1 MTKPASII
9 ITASNDLEPNG
20 QGEANSWHSTGIDPA
35 FKIRYPVLR
44 EPIIVAFLKSDQDDI
59 DPKAYIDRGSGF
71 TENDAV
77 PLATTRSLIIIADV
91 GRWGINRS
99 LRIDPATFPCTFR
112 FSVETFANRR
122 DAEHAISMRK
132 AQDMD
137 MVDAVRCDLGRL
149 PRFSPNIGLPS
160 LRRSR
165 NDLATFAQAQYKL
178 AEALPAPL
186 PASGGSIW
194 LSTVVPVYNAP
205 KRYLDDLLRSFE
217 TQNAPGTQLIL
228 SDDAST
234 SQETL
239 QWYDR
244 LPRNER
250 VKIVRNATNGGIAK
264 ATNAGL
270 AQATGTWV
278 ALLDHDDVIAP
289 HAFKVIA
296 RTLTDHPEAR
306 FVYTDEL
313 VVDDELAPAGV
324 MLKPAYDAVL
334 LTGVNYINHF
344 SLYRR
349 DRLHKIGYLR
359 LGFDGSQDYD
369 LLLRY
374 LEGIPESQILHLP
387 YLAYWWRQT
396 GTSYSHR
403 FIEAATSAART
414 AIVDR
419 FARADKTVKVEPA
432 ITSALHRVEFCV
444 DNEAG
449 WPKISII
456 IPNRDKM
463 ELISTILGNLFE
475 RTDYPNFEVI
485 VVDNGSTDTQVLEL
499 YAEYERT
506 KSNFRALIREEKFN
520 FSRAINR
527 GIASA
532 SGEHFLLLNNDV
544 EVIETGWLKEMVS
557 CLNFDSTGIVG
568 AKLLYPN
575 GVIQHAGVISG
586 FGGLAGHWYYKK
598 PRDFGGPMNRL
609 HLRNSMTCV
618 TGAVML
624 VSGTCA
630 RAIGPWDEEN
640 FAVAYNDVD
649 YCLRAYKA
657 GFRIIWTPYACL
669 YHHESLSRGSDKSGE
684 RKSRFDKEKDNLRRI
699 HDTGAFEDPA
709 INPNYEK
716 GKSDPG
722 LQIPGTLAH
731 ARFGFLRHRQVI
743 PNLGDRNP

>member
-1 MTKPASII
+1 MTKAVELY
-9 ITASNDLEPNG
+9 ITAANDLDPSG
-20 QGEANSWHSTGIDPA
+20 APEANTWESTGSDP
-35 FKIRYPVLR
+35 FFRIRYPVLR
-44 EPIIVAFLKSDQDDI
+44 SPIIVAFLKSDDRDI
-59 DPKAYIDRGSGF
+59 DPQAYIQRGSGF
-71 TENDAV
+71 TEEDATAL
-77 PLATTRSLIIIADV
+77 PIGRGFIIIADV
-91 GRWGINRS
+91 GRFGINCA
-99 LRIDPATFPCTFR
+99 LRIDPATFPCTFK
-112 FSVETFANRR
+112 FSVETYANWQ
-122 DAEHAISMRK
+122 DAERAISARQ
-132 AQDMD
+132 AEDMA
-137 MVDAVRCDLGRL
+137 DAMRCDLGRL

-165 NDLATFAQAQYKL
+165 KDAATFAKAQYQL
-178 AEALPAPL
+178 AEVLPAPL
-186 PASGGSIW
+186 PASDGSIW

-205 KRYLDDLLRSFE
+205 RRYLDDLLRSFE
-217 TQNAPGTQLIL
+217 TQDTPGTQLIL

-239 QWYDR
+239 RWYDDQAE
-244 LPRNER
+244 NER
-250 VKIVRNATNGGIAK
+250 VQIVRNATNGGIAK

-270 AQATGTWV
+270 AQASGTWV

-296 RTLTDHPEAR
+296 NMLAQHPEAR

-313 VVDDELAPAGV
+313 VVDDKLAPKGV

-349 DRLHKIGYLR
+349 DRLESIGYLR

-387 YLAYWWRQT
+387 YLAYWWRRTATTFSQ
-396 GTSYSHR
+396 R
-403 FIEAATSAART
+403 FIETATAAART
-414 AIVDR
+414 AIKER
-419 FARADKTVKVEPA
+419 FARGGTAVTVEPA
-432 ITSALHRVEFCV
+432 LTSTLHRVEFPV
-444 DNEAG
+444 ANEAE

-456 IPNRDKM
+456 IPNRDKI
-463 ELISTILGNLFE
+463 ELISSILANLFE

-485 VVDNGSTDTQVLEL
+485 VIDNGSTDSKVLDL

-506 KSNFRALIREEKFN
+506 QPGFRALIRQEKFN
-520 FSRAINR
+520 FSRSINR
-527 GIASA
+527 GMRNA

-544 EVIETGWLKEMVS
+544 EVIESNWLKEMVS

-568 AKLLYPN
+568 AKLLYPDDT
-575 GVIQHAGVISG
+575 IQHAGVITG
-586 FGGLAGHWYYKK
+586 LGGLAGHWYLNK
-598 PRDFGGPMNRL
+598 PSTFGGPMKRL

-624 VSGTCA
+624 VSGECA

-640 FAVAYNDVD
+640 FTVGYNDVD
-649 YCLRAYKA
+649 YCLRAFKA
-657 GFRIIWTPYACL
+657 GYRIIWTPYACL
-669 YHHESLSRGSDKSGE
+669 YHHESQSRGSDKSGE
-684 RKSRFDKEKDNLRRI
+684 SKSRFDKEKENLRRL

-709 INPNYEK
+709 LNPGYEK

-722 LQIPGTLAH
+722 LRIPGTLAL
-731 ARFGFLRHRQVI
+731 ARFGFMRHR
-743 PNLGDRNP
+743 LDKRE

>member
-1 MTKPASII
+1 MTNPAPLDIV
-9 ITASNDLEPNG
+9 AAKDLEPKAA
-20 QGEANSWHSTGIDPA
+20 GEADSWHSTGNDPA
-35 FKIRYPVLR
+35 FKICYPVLR

-71 TENDAV
+71 TEKDAV
-77 PLATTRSLIIIADV
+77 PLPTTRSFIIIADV

-112 FSVETFANRR
+112 FSVETYANLQQ
-122 DAEHAISMRK
+122 AEHAISVREK
-132 AQDMD
+132 QDMAN
-137 MVDAVRCDLGRL
+137 AVRCDLGRL

-160 LRRSR
+160 RKRSR
-165 NDLATFAQAQYKL
+165 NDAATFAEAQYKL

-186 PASGGSIW
+186 PASDGSIW
-194 LSTVVPVYNAP
+194 LSIVVPVYNAP

-217 TQNAPGTQLIL
+217 SQKVPGTQLML

-244 LPRNER
+244 LTGNER
-250 VKIVRNATNGGIAK
+250 VKLVRNATNGGIAK

-278 ALLDHDDVIAP
+278 TLLDHDDVIAP

-296 RTLTDHPEAR
+296 STLADHAEAS

-313 VVDDELAPAGV
+313 VVNDNLTPEGV

-349 DRLHKIGYLR
+349 DRLESIGYLR
-359 LGFDGSQDYD
+359 PGFDGSQDYD

-374 LEGIPESQILHLP
+374 LEDIPESQILHLP
-387 YLAYWWRQT
+387 YLAYWWRRT
-396 GTSYSHR
+396 GTTYSHR
-403 FIEAATSAART
+403 FMEAATAAART
-414 AIVDR
+414 AIIDR
-419 FARADKTVKVEPA
+419 FARAGKSVKVEPA
-432 ITSALHRVEFCV
+432 ITSTLHRVEFC
-444 DNEAG
+444 DDDAAA
-449 WPKISII
+449 WPKISVI
-456 IPNRDKM
+456 IPNRDKIK
-463 ELISTILGNLFE
+463 LISTILGDLFE
-475 RTDYPNFEVI
+475 QTDYPNFEVI
-485 VVDNGSTDTQVLEL
+485 VIDNGSKDPQVLEL

-506 KSNFRALIREEKFN
+506 QPNFRALIREEPFN
-520 FSRAINR
+520 FARAINR

-544 EVIETGWLKEMVS
+544 EVIESHWLKEMVS
-557 CLNFDSTGIVG
+557 CLKFDGTGIVG

-575 GVIQHAGVISG
+575 NLIQHAGVIAG
-586 FGGLAGHWYYKK
+586 FGGLAGHWYLNK
-598 PRDFGGPMNRL
+598 PSDFGGPMNRL

-624 VSGTCA
+624 ISGSCA
-630 RAIGPWDEEN
+630 RATGAWDEEN
-640 FAVAYNDVD
+640 FAVGYNDVD
-649 YCLRAYKA
+649 FCLRAYKA

-669 YHHESLSRGSDKSGE
+669 YHHESLSRGPDKSGE
-684 RKSRFDKEKDNLRRI
+684 RKSRFNKEKYNLRRL
-699 HDTGAFEDPA
+699 HDTAAFQDPA
-709 INPNYEK
+709 INPGYEK
-716 GKSDPG
+716 GKPDPG
-722 LQIPGTLAH
+722 LRIPGTLAQ
-731 ARFGFLRHRQVI
+731 ARPGFRA
-743 PNLGDRNP
+743 GFD